1 MGDTEL
7 LCGLEDRLSYLVKSI
22 FDTIQGEGYY
32 AGTPAT
38 FVRLA
43 ACNLWSGH
51 EKDRQ
56 RDHERNEAECPQWCD
71 TDFVGGELFEADEI
85 LARVNHKHIVITG
98 GEPLLQ
104 VDHSLLTTLIYPHR
118 QMKHRVYAVPPV
130 VQIESNGTAEPSSLH
145 MYRRVFR
152 DQLYITI
159 SPKTAPDALHPD
171 IVAIC
176 NEVKVVYPSY
186 DPKLYEDLAT
196 RRYIQPL
203 ADGEDLNPE
212 HMQAAA
218 EFVMAN
224 PGWKLSVQTH
234 KVVGLD

>member
-1 MGDTEL
+1 M
-7 LCGLEDRLSYLVKSI
+7 SYLVKSI

-85 LARVNHKHIVITG
+85 LARVKHKHIVITG

-104 VDHSLLTTLIYPHR
+104 LDQQLVALLRKHDH
-118 QMKHRVYAVPPV
+118 M
-130 VQIESNGTAEPSSLH
+130 VQVESNGTVVTCCSDIYL
-145 MYRRVFR
+145 
-152 DQLYITI
+152 TI
-159 SPKTAPDALHPD
+159 SPKTGLDSINP
-171 IVAIC
+171 VAKQLC
-176 NEVKVVYPSY
+176 SEVKVVYPSY

-203 ADGEDLNPE
+203 ADGENLNPE

>member
-7 LCGLEDRLSYLVKSI
+7 LRGLAHRMSYLVKSI

-32 AGTPAT
+32 AGTSAT
-38 FVRLA
+38 FIRLA
-43 ACNLWSGH
+43 GCNLWSGH
-51 EKDRQ
+51 KQDRQ
-56 RDHERNEAECPQWCD
+56 RDHERNKAECPKWCD
-71 TDFVGGELFEADEI
+71 TDFVGGERLT
-85 LARVNHKHIVITG
+85 ARQIVRRVSGVHMVITG

-104 VDHSLLTTLIYPHR
+104 LNMDFLDACQGNQL
-118 QMKHRVYAVPPV
+118 
-130 VQIESNGTAEPSSLH
+130 VQIESNGTIAPQWGNIETAPTVYL
-145 MYRRVFR
+145 
-152 DQLYITI
+152 TI
-159 SPKTAPDALHPD
+159 SPKTAPDGIDPLAKQL
-171 IVAIC
+171 C
-176 NEVKVVYPSY
+176 SEVKVVYPSY

-212 HMQAAA
+212 HMLAAA
-218 EFVMAN
+218 EFVMIN